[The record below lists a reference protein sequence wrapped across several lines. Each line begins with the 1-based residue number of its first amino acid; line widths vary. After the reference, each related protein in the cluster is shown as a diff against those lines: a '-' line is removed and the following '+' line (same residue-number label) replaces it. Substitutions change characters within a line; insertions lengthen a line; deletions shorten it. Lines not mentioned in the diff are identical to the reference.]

1 MCLRGD
7 PFLKEFRLGTW
18 LLTIERRTFGL
29 GSSAICETGGTGR
42 IHLRINLGSLSP
54 MDGQTRTESFR
65 LGRYWRDRCNNEE
78 TSVSTGVT
86 CPTMRIH
93 PAIIA
98 QAAATAAVMMLA
110 DSSLASGPVKI

>member
-7 PFLKEFRLGTW
+7 TFLKEFRLGTW

-42 IHLRINLGSLSP
+42 IHLRTNLGSLSP

-78 TSVSTGVT
+78 TSVRYRSDVSNNAHSSGHHRTGGSYSCRYDAWPILHWRRV
-86 CPTMRIH
+86 R
-93 PAIIA
+93 
-98 QAAATAAVMMLA
+98 
-110 DSSLASGPVKI
+110 